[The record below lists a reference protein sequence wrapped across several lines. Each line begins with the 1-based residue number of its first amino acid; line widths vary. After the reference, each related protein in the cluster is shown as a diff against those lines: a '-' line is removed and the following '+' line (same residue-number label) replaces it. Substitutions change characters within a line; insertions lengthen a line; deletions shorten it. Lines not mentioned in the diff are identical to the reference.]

1 MTSLNP
7 LEVKRREHIAAL
19 LRAGPLEGY
28 RNNQGLPAT
37 FDGVAWQ
44 FTGPDGRKI
53 NLLFHDLTKVPGRHM
68 HFSTL
73 KQEHRLPDDQRHL
86 LMAYAIDLV
95 ADKRAMK
102 SKPILVSQAKALL
115 RPDIHTL
122 TQTELERVV
131 AGLSV
136 GKARQLRQFFNWLQ
150 NHRFVSATLNFPT
163 VSNSDC
169 TERYYKAERPRSKKP
184 DDKVLLALGAIFY
197 ETIPPDECQ
206 WDFSPSTSQRDAMV
220 TTLAALAMAAPNRV
234 AAEIPALVNQP
245 LQSSVDTASGR
256 RVHWLDWPGSKGYK
270 DNRNHLLAN
279 LIDPLQRGLAY
290 CRQATEPARVL
301 ARFYQAS
308 SKSLHQLLGEFT
320 PEPERLVR
328 TEANLDAPTSL
339 LQLGYLLGF
348 YPLEATVAVD
358 KGTTNAT
365 KMLGPPGHGQL
376 TRAHWRKSIYALKP
390 QDRVI
395 LTSGASIDLLG
406 AALTTENIAT
416 IWPNR
421 QSGPGTRPHVTV
433 SELQAGWIAHIHK
446 VHPGFPRAYASG
458 NNWVN
463 ADQALFIYRGP
474 QLLIGNSSYPGQMNF
489 YGLIMGNSLASIF
502 ATDIYGS
509 KVTRNI
515 FGRHGFA
522 DDFAVRPHQF
532 RHWLNDEGERAG
544 LNHQIVNLWSGRQ
557 SPEQILHYLHSSE
570 DERASVIQDI
580 WERKPDEASEKADS
594 DPEVQP
600 IRVYTMEEYERL
612 SGLRNG
618 AASVTAAGFCQQ
630 DLLVEPCRYLN
641 DFELQCTLCTNACH
655 VKGDD
660 QALKLLRDD
669 LTVQQRRLQT
679 IQGAKNF
686 ANSKHM
692 QMWFKTHQGNTELLQ
707 QLIDLLEDPTIQ
719 DGSVIRVVLSK
730 AEFRITDLATKVV
743 TTRKLALPDRDGAL
757 QQSLAY
763 NTAPPEQDDF
773 LNDFLNHFGGEA

>member
-1 MTSLNP
+1 MTSLDP
-7 LEVKRREHIAAL
+7 LEANRREHIAA

-37 FDGVAWQ
+37 FDDVAWQ
-44 FTGPDGRKI
+44 FTWPDGRKI
-53 NLLFHDLTKVPGRHM
+53 NLLFHERAKIPARHLG
-68 HFSTL
+68 FSNL
-73 KQEHRLPDDQRHL
+73 KQEHRLPDDPRHL

-95 ADKRAMK
+95 ASKLAMSNK
-102 SKPILVSQAKALL
+102 ANLVAQAKALL
-115 RPDIHTL
+115 RPAIHTL

-131 AGLSV
+131 AGLSFDIASQV
-136 GKARQLRQFFNWLQ
+136 RYVFNWLQ
-150 NHRFVSATLNFPT
+150 NHRFVSATLNYPT
-163 VSNSDC
+163 LSKSDC
-169 TERYYKAERPRSKKP
+169 TERYYRAERSRKKKP
-184 DDKVLLALGAIFY
+184 EDKVLLALGAIFY
-197 ETIPPDECQ
+197 EAIPPDERQ

-220 TTLAALAMAAPNRV
+220 TTLAALAMASPNRV
-234 AAEIPALVNQP
+234 AAEIPALANQP
-245 LQSSVDTASGR
+245 LQSSVDTASGQ

-301 ARFYQAS
+301 ARFYQTPRQ
-308 SKSLHQLLGEFT
+308 SLRQLLGEFT
-320 PEPERLVR
+320 PEPERLIR
-328 TEANLDAPTSL
+328 TEANLDDPTHL

-358 KGTTNAT
+358 KGTTNAAR
-365 KMLGPPGHGQL
+365 MLGPPGHAQL

-395 LTSGASIDLLG
+395 LTSKASIELFG
-406 AALTTENIAT
+406 TQLTTEMIAT

-421 QSGPGTRPHVTV
+421 QSGPGKRPHVTV
-433 SELQAGWIAHIHK
+433 SALQAGWLAHIHK

-463 ADQALFIYRGP
+463 AYQALFIYRGP
-474 QLLIGNSSYPGQMNF
+474 QLLSGNSTYPGQRSF
-489 YGLIMGNSLASIF
+489 YGLIMGKSLAQIF
-502 ATDIYGS
+502 ALDINPGQAS
-509 KVTRNI
+509 RTI

-522 DDFAVRPHQF
+522 DDFAIRPHQF

-544 LNHQIVNLWSGRQ
+544 LSHQMVNLWSGRR
-557 SPEQILHYLHSSE
+557 SPEQILYYLHSSE
-570 DERASVIQDI
+570 DERASAIQDI
-580 WERKPDEASEKADS
+580 WERKPDEASKKAES
-594 DPEVQP
+594 DPTVQP
-600 IRVYTMEEYERL
+600 IRVYTMQEHERL

-618 AASVTAAGFCQQ
+618 AASVTAVGFCQQ
-630 DLLVEPCRYLN
+630 DLVVEPCRYLN
-641 DFELQCTLCTNACH
+641 DFELQCTLCAEACH

-660 QALKLLRDD
+660 QALKLLRYD

-679 IQGAKNF
+679 IQDAGNF

-707 QLIDLLEDPTIQ
+707 QLIDLLQDPSIR

-743 TTRKLALPDRDGAL
+743 TIRKLALPDRDGAL
-757 QQSLAY
+757 QQALEQ
-763 NTAPPEQDDF
+763 NTPPPEQDDF
-773 LNDFLNHFGGEA
+773 LSDFLNHFGGEA